1 MKKILKNKKILVG
14 IIMVTF
20 VIIIAIIS
28 IFYTPNDPYLV
39 NLSVKFSN
47 PNQKFLLGTDQLGRC
62 VLSRLMVATT
72 YSVFLSFSILV
83 ILIVISLIIGITSIY
98 FGGIYNSIISI
109 ICDIFM
115 IFPPFALALVLNNI
129 LGIGIKN
136 FVIAIVSSMW
146 VWFVKIIR
154 TYVQVELKKEYIVA
168 SKIAGCT
175 NIKLIF
181 YHILPNIFPSL
192 LVYFSTNIA
201 SIILII
207 SAFSFLGM
215 GFSTSIP
222 EWGGMLTQGKAY
234 FYSSPGLIIF
244 PGLCILFTTTGFN
257 LLSEGL
263 KEYLES

>member
-1 MKKILKNKKILVG
+1 
-14 IIMVTF
+14 
-20 VIIIAIIS
+20 
-28 IFYTPNDPYLV
+28 
-39 NLSVKFSN
+39 
-47 PNQKFLLGTDQLGRC
+47 
-62 VLSRLMVATT
+62 
-72 YSVFLSFSILV
+72 
-83 ILIVISLIIGITSIY
+83 
-98 FGGIYNSIISI
+98 
-109 ICDIFM
+109 M

-192 LVYFSTNIA
+192 LVYFRTNIA

-207 SAFSFLGM
+207 SAFSFLGI
-215 GFSTSIP
+215 GFSSMRQP
-222 EWGGMLTQGKAY
+222 PRCQR
-234 FYSSPGLIIF
+234 SSRFCNSCKP
-244 PGLCILFTTTGFN
+244 
-257 LLSEGL
+257 
-263 KEYLES
+263 KE

>member
-1 MKKILKNKKILVG
+1 M
-14 IIMVTF
+14 
-20 VIIIAIIS
+20 
-28 IFYTPNDPYLV
+28 
-39 NLSVKFSN
+39 
-47 PNQKFLLGTDQLGRC
+47 
-62 VLSRLMVATT
+62 
-72 YSVFLSFSILV
+72 
-83 ILIVISLIIGITSIY
+83 
-98 FGGIYNSIISI
+98 
-109 ICDIFM
+109 
-115 IFPPFALALVLNNI
+115 ALVLNNI

-136 FVIAIVSSMW
+136 FIIAIVSSMW
-146 VWFVKIIR
+146 IWFVKIIR

-215 GFSTSIP
+215 GFSSSIP

-263 KEYLES
+263 KEYLA